1 MEKVDKNRSE
11 VLVKINTDSILNDIA
26 DGVVVIGLDHT
37 VLFVNRAAREI
48 LASVGEYELIRG
60 KKCREAI
67 GHSVCGLACLIN
79 TTIRT
84 GEHIYNYEAVLEK
97 GDRKVVLSINTSLL
111 KDQEGKVIGGVE
123 IFRDVSLI
131 KELKKELKGKYS
143 FKNVIGKNYKIHE
156 VYELLYEVA
165 PTKATVLIEGET
177 GTGKELIANAIHHN
191 STRSGRPFIKVNCAA
206 LSEGVLESELFGHV
220 KGAFTGAI
228 ADKAGRFE
236 LASGGTLF
244 FDEIGDITLH
254 TQVKLL
260 RVLQEGEFERV
271 GGTKTIK
278 IDVRVIAATNKDL
291 KAAVDKG
298 QFREDLYYRLKVV
311 PIHIPALRERKDD
324 IPLLVRHFISKFN
337 KEMNRDITN
346 LSPKA
351 MELFMEYNYPGNIR
365 ELEHLMEHAF
375 VRCQDKTILPEHLPR
390 ELQNVDVIDKA
401 MESDEP
407 LKELERETVLRAL
420 NETGWKY
427 LECAKRLKISR
438 TTLWRKMK
446 ELKIENK

>member
-1 MEKVDKNRSE
+1 MDRGEL
-11 VLVKINTDSILNDIA
+11 LVRINTDSILNDIA
-26 DGVVVIGLDHT
+26 DGVVVIGLDHR
-37 VLFVNRAAREI
+37 VLFINRAAKEI
-48 LASVGEYELIRG
+48 LGQVGDDELLCG
-60 KKCREAI
+60 KKCREVV
-67 GHSVCGLACLIN
+67 GHSACSLGCIIN
-79 TTIRT
+79 TTIKT
-84 GEHIYNYEAVLEK
+84 GEHIYNYESYLEK
-97 GDRKVVLSINTSLL
+97 GGRKVTLSINTSLL
-111 KDQEGKVIGGVE
+111 KDEDGKIIGGVE

-131 KELKKELKGKYS
+131 KELKNELKGKYR
-143 FKNVIGKNYKIHE
+143 FENVVGKNYKMHE

-191 STRSGRPFIKVNCAA
+191 SPRSGRPFIKLNCAA

-228 ADKAGRFE
+228 ADKPGRFE

-244 FDEIGDITLH
+244 LDEIGDITLH

-271 GGTKTIK
+271 GGTKTVK
-278 IDVRVIAATNKDL
+278 VDVRVVAATNKDL
-291 KAAVDKG
+291 KAAVEKG

-311 PIHIPALRERKDD
+311 PIHLPALRERKDD
-324 IPLLVRHFISKFN
+324 IPLLVRHFIDKFN
-337 KEMNRDITN
+337 KEMGREITN
-346 LSPKA
+346 LSPRA

-365 ELEHLMEHAF
+365 ELEHIIEHAF
-375 VRCQDKTILPEHLPR
+375 VRCQGKTILPEHLPR

-407 LKELERETVLRAL
+407 LKELERETILRAL
-420 NETGWKY
+420 NEAGWKY
-427 LECAKRLKISR
+427 QECAKRLKISR

-446 ELKIENK
+446 ELDIQKV